1 MEDQI
6 VSVLA
11 ANNGHLSRGA
21 LWLALALPDAR
32 PTDEYWAAEQSLVD
46 AGRLERRRGRTGG
59 IYLLEEV
66 QAEQL
71 EEVIKSEAVAE
82 EKLEKDHYQPVLDT
96 ILSRWTEQP
105 GFTHVFG
112 SITASQGRRATGGRW
127 SRPDIVLCTISDWL
141 FSSRAEGDVRTIEV
155 KPYWALDTLAVFE
168 ALSHKARAH
177 YAYLLIVDFPEE
189 LDDDQKSDMEVVLA
203 AAARHGIG
211 VITANRSDDWDSW
224 VFELD
229 ARKSDADPQAIHQL
243 LLDQVPKEARD
254 KFRAALR
261 SVVVSI

>member
-1 MEDQI
+1 LGEKDDEFQE
-6 VSVLA
+6 LA
-11 ANNGHLSRGA
+11 AA
-21 LWLALALPDAR
+21 PVE
-32 PTDEYWAAEQSLVD
+32 PTENDKAE
-46 AGRLERRRGRTGG
+46 R
-59 IYLLEEV
+59 
-66 QAEQL
+66 
-71 EEVIKSEAVAE
+71 
-82 EKLEKDHYQPVLDT
+82 DHYEPVLNT
-96 ILSRWTEQP
+96 LLCRWTEQP

-189 LDDDQKSDMEVVLA
+189 LNDDQKSDMEVILA

-211 VITANRSDDWDSW
+211 VITANRSDDWDTW
-224 VFELD
+224 IFELD

-243 LLDQVPKEARD
+243 LLDQVPKEVRE